1 MANKQINELTT
12 TELPLDGTESFHA
25 KVGANSRKV
34 SFDELANFV
43 GKGPLAQALGFA
55 KFTRPGDIFTV
66 ENGGTPVA
74 NAYDAA
80 DSTWL
85 IDHDADDN
93 ASFAAASV
101 TLGADFDKVFTLR
114 GSIVDDNDASLAI
127 FCGNSSSGIKL
138 VELYRFGRNIE
149 LQFWTNT
156 SPNVL
161 SVNITNERVGLF
173 PSSVDKFYMRVTRV
187 GTAITFYVSMDGL
200 DWMQVSSGTT
210 SSHSIS
216 DIDEV
221 GFGVYSAGVGAG
233 RTYLRC
239 IGYDDGPQPE
249 AMSGG
254 GTMPVA
260 FKGFRSTNS
269 AAQSI
274 TAWVETEV
282 TLGTEL
288 FDTEG
293 AFASN
298 KLTVPA
304 SLDGKYGIFNAG
316 IKLDSNRDGACYI
329 EVSTDGGSSWVKIAQ
344 GGFAS
349 QDGTVMSSGV
359 YALLAGD
366 IYRLTFALSGG
377 NVADNDSTFFSM
389 GVLESSEDTVDYV
402 EDTGTS
408 RTLTSA
414 DFNGRRTLE
423 MNNAAA
429 ITLTLNTGLS
439 TAGPLKVI
447 AGGAGQI
454 TVSGTGTLESKSS
467 ATKSNGQN
475 SSFDLVPTNT
485 VDTYK
490 MIGDITT

>member
-1 MANKQINELTT
+1 MANKEISDLTT
-12 TELPLDGTESFHA
+12 TELPLDGTEVFHA
-25 KVGANSRKV
+25 KVGANSREV
-34 SFDELANFV
+34 NFGELADFI
-43 GKGPLAQALGFA
+43 GRGPQATHLGFA
-55 KFTRPGDIFTV
+55 RFTRPGDIFTA
-66 ENGGTPVA
+66 ENGGTPVT

-80 DSTWL
+80 DSTWM

-200 DWMQVSSGTT
+200 DWIEVSSGTT

-260 FKGFRSTNS
+260 FKGFRATT
-269 AAQSI
+269 ATTQSI

-293 AFASN
+293 ALSSN
-298 KLTVPA
+298 RFTVPA

-329 EVSTDGGSSWVKIAQ
+329 EVSTDGGSSWTKIAQ

-359 YALLAGD
+359 YALLADD

-377 NVADNDSTFFSM
+377 NVADSDSTFFSM
-389 GVLESSEDTVDYV
+389 GILESSEDAVEYV

-429 ITLTLNTGLS
+429 ITLTLNAGLS
-439 TAGPLKVI
+439 ASGPLRVI

-467 ATKSNGQN
+467 ADKSNGQN
-475 SSFDLVPTNT
+475 SSFELVPTNT
-485 VDTYK
+485 TDTYK
-490 MIGDITT
+490 MIGDITV